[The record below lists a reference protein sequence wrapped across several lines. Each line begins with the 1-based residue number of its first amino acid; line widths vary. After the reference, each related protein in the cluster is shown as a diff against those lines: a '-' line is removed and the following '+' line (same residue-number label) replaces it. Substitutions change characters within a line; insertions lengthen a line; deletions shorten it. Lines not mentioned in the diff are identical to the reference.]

1 MNMPANTKPWI
12 QGAVVGAIALAVIGF
27 SWGGWMT
34 GGTSAKHSAAASHD
48 AVVAALAP
56 ICVERFRGQSDAVI
70 RTADLIKTSNWERG
84 SIIEKSG
91 YATMP
96 GSKTANSDVAS
107 ACAEILA
114 TPAVPQQ

>member
-1 MNMPANTKPWI
+1 MNMPTNTKPWI
-12 QGAVVGAIALAVIGF
+12 QGAVVGAIALAIVGF
-27 SWGGWMT
+27 SWGGWVT
-34 GGTSAKHSAAASHD
+34 GGTSAKNSVAASHQ

-56 ICVERFRGQSDAVI
+56 ICVERFRGQSDAVV
-70 RTADLIKTSNWERG
+70 RTADLAKISTWERG

-96 GSKTANSDVAS
+96 GSKTADSDVAR

-114 TPAVPQQ
+114 TPVMPKS